1 MGEGD
6 SVGSTRGQ
14 IVKNLIAFFSFQAM
28 IGVNYS
34 RLPKEMKAENIQNV
48 EEDNQ
53 LSLRAVLDSLKYD
66 SSVNSLIQSSPV
78 CHKFFGA
85 EVANV

>member
-1 MGEGD
+1 
-6 SVGSTRGQ
+6 
-14 IVKNLIAFFSFQAM
+14 M